1 MQCILGSVL
10 ELPAKWTECSGK
22 SGEAVAMLV
31 EPVVVLVLE
40 PAAMVPLVVRLYSS
54 NNHLPLILLFLEQ
67 ADCGLVVSKCW
78 QS

>member
-1 MQCILGSVL
+1 MYPRCSVL

-22 SGEAVAMLV
+22 AGEAVVMLV

-40 PAAMVPLVVRLYSS
+40 PAAMVPLVVRLCSS

-67 ADCGLVVSKCW
+67 ADCEVVVSKCW

>member
-1 MQCILGSVL
+1 MYPTVL

-22 SGEAVAMLV
+22 AGEAVAMLV

-40 PAAMVPLVVRLYSS
+40 PAAMVPLVVRLCSS
-54 NNHLPLILLFLEQ
+54 NNHHPLILRFLEQ
-67 ADCGLVVSKCW
+67 ADCELVVSKCW

>member
-22 SGEAVAMLV
+22 AGEAVVMLV

-54 NNHLPLILLFLEQ
+54 KRYLPLILRFLAQ
-67 ADCGLVVSKCW
+67 GDCWPVVSECW